1 MLLLVLFLSL
11 CNYIGGIVPTLDYA
25 EMQTKQNMTFN
36 KQILFA
42 LSIALMAMVS
52 CSTVKDIAYFQNKVV
67 NEPEAIDK
75 HAGIVIQPKD
85 MLSIVV
91 SSRNPELVAMFNL
104 PVISYQAGSEVV
116 AGAGQQRLLGY
127 VVDNNGYI
135 DFPVLGPIKV
145 AGLTRWELSELI
157 KNKLL
162 NDGLLTD
169 AVVTVEFMNF
179 KVSVIGEVNAP
190 GTYSLQNDKVTIL
203 QAISLA
209 RDLTIFGQRENVC
222 VIREREGE
230 RVIYEINLCDVSMF
244 NSPAYYLQQNDV
256 VYVQPSE
263 VKARQSTT
271 DDKALRMTSIFVS
284 GGSLLVSVA
293 ALIVNLIR

>member
-1 MLLLVLFLSL
+1 MISKSKIISTLILAVVL
-11 CNYIGGIVPTLDYA
+11 
-25 EMQTKQNMTFN
+25 MT
-36 KQILFA
+36 
-42 LSIALMAMVS
+42 S
-52 CSTVKDIAYFQNKVV
+52 CGTVKDIAYFQNKVV

-116 AGAGQQRLLGY
+116 SGAGQQRLMGY

-145 AGLTRWELSELI
+145 AGLTRWELSKLI
-157 KNKLL
+157 KERLL
-162 NDGLLTD
+162 KEGLLTD

-179 KVSVIGEVNAP
+179 KVSVIGEVNSP
-190 GTYSLQNDKVTIL
+190 GTYTLNNDKVTIL

-263 VKARQSTT
+263 IKARQSTT

-284 GGSLLVSVA
+284 GGSLLVSIA
-293 ALIVNLIR
+293 ALIVNLVR

>member
-1 MLLLVLFLSL
+1 MVSRRIITCVIFAVMLLL
-11 CNYIGGIVPTLDYA
+11 T
-25 EMQTKQNMTFN
+25 
-36 KQILFA
+36 
-42 LSIALMAMVS
+42 S
-52 CSTVKDIAYFQNKVV
+52 CGTVKDIAYFQNKIV

-91 SSRNPELVAMFNL
+91 SNRNPELVAMFNL
-104 PVISYQAGSEVV
+104 PVISYQAGSETVS
-116 AGAGQQRLLGY
+116 GAGQQRLMGY
-127 VVDNNGYI
+127 VVDNEGFI

-145 AGLTRWELSELI
+145 AGLTRWELSNLI
-157 KNKLL
+157 KERLIK
-162 NDGLLTD
+162 GGFLTD

-179 KVSVIGEVNAP
+179 KVSVIGEVNSP
-190 GTYSLQNDKVTIL
+190 GTYTLNNDKVTIL

-230 RVIYEINLCDVSMF
+230 RVIYEINLCDVSLF
-244 NSPAYYLQQNDV
+244 DSPAYYLQQNDV

-263 VKARQSTT
+263 IKARQSTT

-293 ALIVNLIR
+293 ALIVNLVK

>member
-1 MLLLVLFLSL
+1 MISKSKIISTLILAVVL
-11 CNYIGGIVPTLDYA
+11 
-25 EMQTKQNMTFN
+25 MT
-36 KQILFA
+36 
-42 LSIALMAMVS
+42 S
-52 CSTVKDIAYFQNKVV
+52 CGTVKDIAYFQNKVV

-104 PVISYQAGSEVV
+104 PVISYQAGSEIVS
-116 AGAGQQRLLGY
+116 GAGQQRLMGY

-145 AGLTRWELSELI
+145 AGLTRWELSKLI
-157 KNKLL
+157 KERLL
-162 NDGLLTD
+162 KEGLLTD

-179 KVSVIGEVNAP
+179 KVSVIGEVNSP
-190 GTYSLQNDKVTIL
+190 GTYTLNNDKVTIL

-263 VKARQSTT
+263 IKARQSTT

-284 GGSLLVSVA
+284 GGSLLVSIA
-293 ALIVNLIR
+293 ALIVNLVR

>member
-1 MLLLVLFLSL
+1 MISKSKIISTLILAVVL
-11 CNYIGGIVPTLDYA
+11 
-25 EMQTKQNMTFN
+25 MT
-36 KQILFA
+36 
-42 LSIALMAMVS
+42 S
-52 CSTVKDIAYFQNKVV
+52 CGTVKDIAYFQNKVV

-104 PVISYQAGSEVV
+104 PVISYQAGSEIVS
-116 AGAGQQRLLGY
+116 GAGQQRLMGY
-127 VVDNNGYI
+127 VVDNDGYI

-145 AGLTRWELSELI
+145 AGLTRWELSKLI
-157 KNKLL
+157 KERLL
-162 NDGLLTD
+162 KEGLLTD

-179 KVSVIGEVNAP
+179 KVSVIGEVNSP
-190 GTYSLQNDKVTIL
+190 GTYTLSNDKVTIL
-203 QAISLA
+203 QAIGLA

-263 VKARQSTT
+263 IKARQSTT

-284 GGSLLVSVA
+284 GGSLLVSIA
-293 ALIVNLIR
+293 ALIVNLVR

>member
-1 MLLLVLFLSL
+1 MNLKSTFLFT
-11 CNYIGGIVPTLDYA
+11 I
-25 EMQTKQNMTFN
+25 
-36 KQILFA
+36 FA
-42 LSIALMAMVS
+42 IMMAVTS
-52 CSTVKDIAYFQNKVV
+52 CGTVKDIAYFQNKVV
-67 NEPEAIDK
+67 NHPEAIDK

-104 PVISYQAGSEVV
+104 PVVTYQAGSEIVNT
-116 AGAGQQRLLGY
+116 GGYSQRLMGY
-127 VVDNNGYI
+127 VVDNAGNI

-157 KNKLL
+157 KNKLIK
-162 NDGLLTD
+162 DGLLTD

-179 KVSVIGEVNAP
+179 KVSVIGEVNSP
-190 GTYSLQNDKVTIL
+190 GTYTLTNDKVTIL

-209 RDLTIFGQRENVC
+209 RDLTIFGLRENVC

-256 VYVQPSE
+256 IYVQPSE

-284 GGSLLVSVA
+284 GGSLLVSIA
-293 ALIVNLIR
+293 ALIVNLIN

>member
-1 MLLLVLFLSL
+1 MNFNRIFSIIILV
-11 CNYIGGIVPTLDYA
+11 A
-25 EMQTKQNMTFN
+25 
-36 KQILFA
+36 
-42 LSIALMAMVS
+42 AMMVTS

-104 PVISYQAGSEVV
+104 PVVSYQAGSEVV
-116 AGAGQQRLLGY
+116 SSGYNQRLMGY
-127 VVDNNGYI
+127 VVDNEGFI

-145 AGLTRWELSELI
+145 GGLTRWELSEMI
-157 KNKLL
+157 KGKLL
-162 NDGLLTD
+162 EGGLLSD

-190 GTYSLQNDKVTIL
+190 GTYTLNNDKVTIL

-209 RDLTIFGQRENVC
+209 RDLTIFGLRENVC

-284 GGSLLVSVA
+284 GGSLLVSIA
-293 ALIVNLIR
+293 ALLVNLLMN

>member
-1 MLLLVLFLSL
+1 MVSRRIITCVIFAVMLLL
-11 CNYIGGIVPTLDYA
+11 T
-25 EMQTKQNMTFN
+25 
-36 KQILFA
+36 
-42 LSIALMAMVS
+42 S
-52 CSTVKDIAYFQNKVV
+52 CGTVKDIAYFQNKIV

-91 SSRNPELVAMFNL
+91 SNRNPELVAMFNL
-104 PVISYQAGSEVV
+104 PVISYQAGSETVS
-116 AGAGQQRLLGY
+116 GAGQQRLMGY
-127 VVDNNGYI
+127 VVDNEGFI

-145 AGLTRWELSELI
+145 AGLTRWELSNLI
-157 KNKLL
+157 KERLIK
-162 NDGLLTD
+162 GGFLTD

-179 KVSVIGEVNAP
+179 KVSVIGEVNSP
-190 GTYSLQNDKVTIL
+190 GTYTLNNDKVTIL

-230 RVIYEINLCDVSMF
+230 RVIYEINLRDVSLF
-244 NSPAYYLQQNDV
+244 DSPAYYLQQNDV

-263 VKARQSTT
+263 IKARQSTT

-284 GGSLLVSVA
+284 GGSLLVSLA
-293 ALIVNLIR
+293 ALIVNLVL